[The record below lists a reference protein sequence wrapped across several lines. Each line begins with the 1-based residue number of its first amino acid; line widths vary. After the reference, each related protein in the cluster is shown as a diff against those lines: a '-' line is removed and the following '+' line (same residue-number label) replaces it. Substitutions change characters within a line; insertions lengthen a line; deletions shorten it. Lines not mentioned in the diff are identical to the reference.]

1 MSAHENPVQDTRSS
15 KRRAPAAHSQQFPTA
30 KKRVVLG
37 DLTNSLNLGSFR
49 DSDLGPNKPKCTLK
63 WKEEEE
69 EEEEDQEPRAA
80 EIAVSSMVQPPN
92 CSYSNSIYKHLRAQ
106 EMEVNRRPL
115 PGYMESVQND
125 VAPYMREI
133 LLDWLAEV
141 AEEYKIVPDTLYLTV
156 SYLDRFLSYRAVSR
170 KKIQLLGVSCMLIA
184 SKYEEISPP
193 HIEDFC
199 YVTDNTYTMEE
210 VVDMERDVLEF
221 LNFEM
226 GTPTTKTFLRI
237 FTRVAEENGKSLN
250 LQLELLGC
258 YLAELSL
265 LDYRC
270 VSFLPSV
277 LAASAV
283 FLSRFT
289 IDPEMHPWS
298 LALQCYSGYRPSDLK
313 ECVLAIHDLQLN
325 RKGSSL
331 HAVRE
336 KYRKSKYMCIS
347 KLTPPSEIPACY
359 FEAING

>member
-1 MSAHENPVQDTRSS
+1 MGAHENTVQATRSS
-15 KRRAPAAHSQQFPTA
+15 KKRASAVLSQQLSTA

-37 DLTNSLNLGSFR
+37 DLTNSLNLGSLR
-49 DSDLGPNKPKCTLK
+49 DSDFGPNKPKCTLK

-69 EEEEDQEPRAA
+69 EEDQEPS
-80 EIAVSSMVQPPN
+80 EEETAVSSMVHPLK
-92 CSYSNSIYKHLRAQ
+92 CAYSNSIYKHLQAQ
-106 EMEVNRRPL
+106 EMEVSRRPL

-133 LLDWLAEV
+133 LLDWLVEV
-141 AEEYKIVPDTLYLTV
+141 AEEYKLVPDTLYLTA
-156 SYLDRFLSYRAVSR
+156 SYIDRFLSYRAVG
-170 KKIQLLGVSCMLIA
+170 KNKIQLLGVSCMLIA

-193 HIEDFC
+193 HVEDFC
-199 YVTDNTYTMEE
+199 YMTDNTYTMEE
-210 VVDMERDVLEF
+210 VVDMERHVLKF

-237 FTRVAEENGKSLN
+237 FTRVAEENGKSLK
-250 LQLELLGC
+250 LQFELLGC

-270 VSFLPSV
+270 VPFLPSV
-277 LAASAV
+277 LAASAI

-289 IDPEMHPWS
+289 IEPEMHPWS

-325 RKGSSL
+325 RKESSL
-331 HAVRE
+331 QAVRE
-336 KYRKSKYMCIS
+336 KYRKHKYMCVS
-347 KLTPPSEIPACY
+347 TLTSPSEIPAYY